1 MKHLRT
7 IVLAFIMAGAFIIT
21 ACSNEPTVSK
31 NGHSFG
37 AGSGGSGGGGSI
49 TRTPVDGKFGIY
61 ESPYEVG
68 DIVFN
73 DGSATPY
80 TAQLTLSNE
89 QKAAAIAIIFYKGTG
104 LNNGGDTTTSRTLGV
119 GLKHDK
125 TGREWCLNSANAY
138 SKDIT
143 TIQDDD
149 KNGSDNLSQIAT
161 FLSASGSGTTD
172 DTGTTSNYPAFDF
185 AITYS
190 STATNLGTTYAN
202 GWYLPSI
209 AELYEI
215 YNCRANNV
223 NIDDASSLCEGDTFS
238 TSYYYYW
245 SSSQY
250 ASIDNYAY
258 GLDFDDGGWVGST
271 KDFDEYRCVCAIRA
285 FNQRNAVF
293 PSFPCLTRESRIK
306 SSLSN
311 RLLFLCSGKIWNVWY
326 NNSME
331 DVMPK
336 ALLDFMGFKFF
347 IARWVQYF
355 GM

>member
-1 MKHLRT
+1 MKHLKVFAFVM
-7 IVLAFIMAGAFIIT
+7 VLTSAFVVTG
-21 ACSNEPTVSK
+21 CSNGNDISK
-31 NGHSFG
+31 DGHSFISYMG
-37 AGSGGSGGGGSI
+37 TKEPSV
-49 TRTPVDGKFGIY
+49 PK
-61 ESPYEVG
+61 EVG

-80 TAQLTLSNE
+80 TPQLTLSNE

-104 LNNGGDTTTSRTLGV
+104 LNNGDDTTTSRTLGV

-143 TIQDDD
+143 TIRDDD

-161 FLSASGSGTTD
+161 FLSAPGSGTTD

-238 TSYYYYW
+238 TSYYW

-250 ASIDNYAY
+250 ASVDNYAY
-258 GLDFDDGGWVGST
+258 VLGFGNGGWYGYD
-271 KDFDEYRCVCAIRA
+271 KDNDCFYVCAIRA
-285 FNQRNAVF
+285 FN
-293 PSFPCLTRESRIK
+293 
-306 SSLSN
+306 
-311 RLLFLCSGKIWNVWY
+311 
-326 NNSME
+326 
-331 DVMPK
+331 
-336 ALLDFMGFKFF
+336 
-347 IARWVQYF
+347 
-355 GM
+355 

>member
-1 MKHLRT
+1 MKHFRLF
-7 IVLAFIMAGAFIIT
+7 VLALIMAGAFTIT

-80 TAQLTLSNE
+80 TAQLTLTNE
-89 QKAAAIAIIFYKGTG
+89 QKDAAIAIIFYKGTG
-104 LNNGGDTTTSRTLGV
+104 LNSGDDTTTVRTLGV

-125 TGREWCLNSANAY
+125 DGREWCLSSANAY

-143 TIQDDD
+143 TIREDD

-161 FLSASGSGTTD
+161 FLSAPDSGTTD

-190 STATNLGTTYAN
+190 STATNLGTTYAS

-209 AELYEI
+209 AELSQI
-215 YNCRANNV
+215 YV
-223 NIDDASSLCEGDTFS
+223 NGKGDSKVFDIDAASTLCNGDQFG
-238 TSYYYYW
+238 TSWYW

-250 ASIDNYAY
+250 ASDDSSACDLYFDN
-258 GLDFDDGGWVGST
+258 GDWGSNY
-271 KDFDEYRCVCAIRA
+271 KNNYDYVCAIRA
-285 FNQRNAVF
+285 FN
-293 PSFPCLTRESRIK
+293 
-306 SSLSN
+306 
-311 RLLFLCSGKIWNVWY
+311 
-326 NNSME
+326 
-331 DVMPK
+331 
-336 ALLDFMGFKFF
+336 
-347 IARWVQYF
+347 
-355 GM
+355 